1 MSFSVDVL
9 ANIAIELQRGIGH
22 QDRFQRLITTLRQV
36 LECDASAL
44 LRYDSRQFI
53 PLAIDG
59 LAKDV
64 LGRRFALEGHPRLE
78 AIARAGDVVR
88 FPADSELPDPY
99 DGLIPGQESLKVHAC
114 VGLPLFAGQ
123 NLIGA
128 LTLDGMQPDQFDVF
142 SDEELRLIAALAAG
156 ALSNALLIEQLES
169 QNMMPGDATPFEAV
183 KQTQMIGLSPGMTQL
198 KKEIEIVAASDLN
211 VLISGET
218 GTGKELVAKAIHEAS
233 PRAVNP
239 LVYLNCAA
247 LPESVAESEL
257 FGHVKGAFTGAISN
271 RSGKFEMADNG
282 TLFLDEIGEL
292 SLALQAKLLRVLQ
305 YGDIQRVGDDRSL
318 RVDVRVL
325 AATNRDLREEVL
337 AGRFRADLFHRL
349 SVFPLSVP
357 PLRERGD
364 DVILLA
370 GYFCEQ
376 CRLRLGLSRVVLSA
390 GARNLLQHYRFP
402 GNVRELE
409 HAIHRAVVL
418 ARATRSG
425 DEVILEAQHFAFPEV
440 TLPPP
445 EAAAVP
451 VVKQNL
457 REATE
462 AFQRETI
469 RQALAQKS
477 QLGCLRADAGNRRR
491 QPASAGETS
500 GIEGLNNPGLI
511 EILQVN
517 CAGEF
522 AVFIHHRC
530 GSDFALHQDLFGV
543 DGATLCL

>member
-1 MSFSVDVL
+1 MSFSTEAL
-9 ANIAIELQRGIGH
+9 AKIAIELQSDIGH
-22 QDRFQRLITTLRQV
+22 PDRFSRLIATLRQ
-36 LECDASAL
+36 LLGCDASAL
-44 LRYDSRQFI
+44 LRYDAHQFI

-64 LGRRFALEGHPRLE
+64 LGRRFALDGHPRLE
-78 AIARAGDVVR
+78 AIARAGDIVR
-88 FPADSELPDPY
+88 FPADSSLPDPY

-114 VGLPLFAGQ
+114 LGLPLFAGQ

-128 LTLDGMQPDQFDVF
+128 LTLDGMDAHQFDNY
-142 SDEELRLIAALAAG
+142 SDEELRLIAALVSG
-156 ALSNALLIEQLES
+156 ALNNALLIARLES
-169 QNMMPGDATPFEAV
+169 QNALVENINGEPTADAQEI
-183 KQTQMIGLSPGMTQL
+183 IGLSAPVVQL
-198 KKEIEIVAASDLN
+198 KKEIEIVAGSDLN
-211 VLISGET
+211 VLIGGET
-218 GTGKELVAKAIHEAS
+218 GTGKELVAKAIHQQS

-257 FGHVKGAFTGAISN
+257 FGHVKGAFTGAISH
-271 RSGKFEMADNG
+271 RSGKFEIADNG

-292 SLALQAKLLRVLQ
+292 SLSLQAKLLRVLQ

-318 RVDVRVL
+318 RVNVRVL

-376 CRLRLGLSRVVLSA
+376 CRTRMGLGSVILSA
-390 GARNLLQHYRFP
+390 AARAHLATYAWP

-418 ARATRSG
+418 ARAASGG
-425 DEVILEAQHFAFPEV
+425 DEVILHPQHFAV
-440 TLPPP
+440 QG
-445 EAAAVP
+445 EAAP
-451 VVKQNL
+451 VVQTHEAPMDSVNL
-457 REATE
+457 RDATD
-462 AFQRETI
+462 AFQRQAI
-469 RQALAQKS
+469 AQALEQQQNNWAATARALSLDVANLHRLAKR
-477 QLGCLRADAGNRRR
+477 LGLKK
-491 QPASAGETS
+491 
-500 GIEGLNNPGLI
+500 
-511 EILQVN
+511 
-517 CAGEF
+517 
-522 AVFIHHRC
+522 
-530 GSDFALHQDLFGV
+530 
-543 DGATLCL
+543 